1 MFKCS
6 GFKLDRN
13 RLAMTPAHEKMR
25 SDGVEV
31 AGTQKYFC
39 TRGTS
44 TLYRKLLIFHH
55 WRGEDSCDGT
65 LSDK

>member
-1 MFKCS
+1 
-6 GFKLDRN
+6 
-13 RLAMTPAHEKMR
+13 MTPAHEKMHL
-25 SDGVEV
+25 DGVEV
-31 AGTQKYFC
+31 AGTQKYFW

-44 TLYRKLLIFHH
+44 TLYHELLIFHH